1 MIQPPVDHVHLY
13 PWEDRG
19 GQPVREFVGRVW
31 ALPNIEVSVVG
42 VQTLDGERRRVVVGD
57 AELDAGEVGQL
68 IAALS
73 EAHSALS
80 STR

>member
-1 MIQPPVDHVHLY
+1 MIQPPVDHVQLY
-13 PWEDRG
+13 PWEDRA
-19 GQPVREFVGRVW
+19 GQPVREFTGRVW

-57 AELDAGEVGQL
+57 AELDAAEVCQL